1 MTLFYDPLRFRRC
14 FGDSFGLCAPVERR
28 VQTHTKGLKKKI
40 RVVRIMFVLKLGTGK
55 LASGS
60 GRVHVWVDVCET
72 CTTKKLAVSPNTT
85 LHTKHTSSVNQH
97 SLVVLQRSRA
107 STLPS
112 YHPRPIPTQHTTD
125 ERNKAAP
132 WRPPGSPGSA
142 GVVATSV
149 AAAAAASA
157 AMARPA
163 INVRRKRTSGSP
175 PPRKISTGGRQ
186 TGRRSGPSPEEEF
199 FRGEGDGDGDEGGP
213 GYGYGY
219 GYGEEEESP
228 RSAGGAYE
236 EWLAGERYAGCFVFG
251 RHWAWIVTAVTGS
264 SPCHISCTCNE

>member
-1 MTLFYDPLRFRRC
+1 MRPRRKASP
-14 FGDSFGLCAPVERR
+14 DTHERIKKENQSCSDH
-28 VQTHTKGLKKKI
+28 VCPQTRHRKAG
-40 RVVRIMFVLKLGTGK
+40 VRIWEGTRLGRR
-55 LASGS
+55 L
-60 GRVHVWVDVCET
+60 RNLR
-72 CTTKKLAVSPNTT
+72 TKKLAVSPNTT
-85 LHTKHTSSVNQH
+85 LHTKYTSSVNQH

-199 FRGEGDGDGDEGGP
+199 FRGEGDLDGDEGGP

-251 RHWAWIVTAVTGS
+251 QHWAWIVTAVTGS